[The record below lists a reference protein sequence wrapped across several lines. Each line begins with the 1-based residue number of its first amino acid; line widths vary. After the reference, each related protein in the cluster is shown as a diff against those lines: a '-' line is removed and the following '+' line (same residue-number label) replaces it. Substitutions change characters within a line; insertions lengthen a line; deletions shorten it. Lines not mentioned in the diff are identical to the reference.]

1 MANAHEIGNHIKSVS
16 DTRKITNAMYM
27 ISSIKLKK
35 AKSDLDKTLPYFNA
49 LKGEVKRIF
58 RTSGDI
64 ESRYFYPVN
73 ENEKPNGTFAL
84 LVITGDK
91 GLAGAYNHNVI
102 KATEKMIEEHADSKL
117 YVVGEYGR
125 RILSHKGYKIEKSF
139 LYTAQ
144 NPTMHRARDIS
155 AILLNAYNAK
165 QLDKIYVIYTD
176 LKNSLSSEAIV
187 TRLLPFHRSQFIKPN
202 EKAITSPFE
211 FTPSISYVL
220 ENIMPSYISGFIY
233 SALIDSFCC
242 EQSARMVAMSS
253 ANDNAQKIIERLS
266 VEYNRMRQASIT
278 QEITEV
284 ASGAR
289 AQMQIASK
297 VIRQNKY
304 GGGSKGSF

>member
-1 MANAHEIGNHIKSVS
+1 MPNTHEISNHIKSVS

-35 AKSDLDKTLPYFNA
+35 AKSDLDKTMPYFNA
-49 LKGEVKRIF
+49 LKGEIKRIF
-58 RTSGDI
+58 RTSGEI

-73 ENEKPNGTFAL
+73 ENEKPDGTFAL

-102 KATEKMIEEHADSKL
+102 KATELMIEEHADSKL

-155 AILLNAYNAK
+155 AILLNAYREK

-187 TRLLPFHRSQFIKPN
+187 TRLLPFHRSQFLQNPN
-202 EKAITSPFE
+202 EKIITTPFE
-211 FTPSISYVL
+211 FVPSMSYVL

-242 EQSARMVAMSS
+242 EQSARMAAMSA
-253 ANDNAQKIIERLS
+253 ANDNAQKIIEGLS
-266 VEYNRMRQASIT
+266 IEYNRMRQAAIT

-284 ASGAR
+284 ASGAK
-289 AQMQIASK
+289 AQKLLA
-297 VIRQNKY
+297 NKRPLN
-304 GGGSKGSF
+304 